1 MASQYGITKP
11 ISLAKPTASDLLQ
24 SQKLADY
31 TRALTESA
39 ESARNRERVLA
50 LLEGL
55 LKQWAQAV
63 SERHGLTEPG
73 AASCRYLTFGSYFLG
88 SHAPDDDIDTLCIGP
103 PHASRQ
109 EFFEDFV
116 EMLRREP
123 AISEMQA
130 ILETYV
136 PHIKLTCLGVQIDIL
151 YAQLVPLPREDGA
164 PH

>member
-63 SERHGLTEPG
+63 S
-73 AASCRYLTFGSYFLG
+73 
-88 SHAPDDDIDTLCIGP
+88 
-103 PHASRQ
+103 
-109 EFFEDFV
+109 
-116 EMLRREP
+116 
-123 AISEMQA
+123 
-130 ILETYV
+130 
-136 PHIKLTCLGVQIDIL
+136 
-151 YAQLVPLPREDGA
+151 
-164 PH
+164 